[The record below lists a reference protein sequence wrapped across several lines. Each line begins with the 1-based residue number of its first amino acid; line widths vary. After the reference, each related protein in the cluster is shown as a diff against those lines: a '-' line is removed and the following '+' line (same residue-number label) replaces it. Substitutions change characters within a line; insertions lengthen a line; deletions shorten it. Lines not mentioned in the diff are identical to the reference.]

1 MAASVSSSLLLQLL
15 PLRQRPLLLLL
26 RGALSPRL
34 PLGARAPRCAG
45 PAGSRGYAEP
55 APASA
60 SGMAL
65 TFASPYQVF
74 FNGGGVR
81 QVDVPTLTGMFG
93 ILPNH
98 VPTLAVLRPGLVTV
112 FKDDGTSA
120 KFFVSSGSL
129 TVNADSSVQLLAEEA
144 VPIEQL
150 DVQAARAELA
160 RAQGELSAA
169 AGEIPRAEALIAV
182 EASEALV
189 KALE

>member
-1 MAASVSSSLLLQLL
+1 
-15 PLRQRPLLLLL
+15 
-26 RGALSPRL
+26 
-34 PLGARAPRCAG
+34 
-45 PAGSRGYAEP
+45 
-55 APASA
+55 
-60 SGMAL
+60 MAL